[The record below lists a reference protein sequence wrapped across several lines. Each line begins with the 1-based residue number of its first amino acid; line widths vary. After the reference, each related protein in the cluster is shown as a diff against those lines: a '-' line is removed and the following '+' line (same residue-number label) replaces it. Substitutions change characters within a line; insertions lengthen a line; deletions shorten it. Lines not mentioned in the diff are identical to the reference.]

1 MSLRHR
7 VLVLALVAALP
18 WAVQAKEDLPQVI
31 ALKQRLAVLQA
42 DPQAGDLARYEQLQA
57 QQAIA
62 AVAEAKRKEQEQAL
76 YVADRRVE
84 IAEITARTALARRD
98 LDRLEATRNELLI
111 EASRRDAARARQE
124 AEQLRVQAQI
134 QAEES
139 DRLRQAAEQET
150 LARQDAEAALT
161 SVAGKQTAKLN
172 AAQQKAAQLAREEA
186 ELVAGTKLP
195 ASRFEARGDALW
207 QPWSKERV
215 AQALGQGRPVMVDF
229 TAAWCVTCQL
239 NKRTALA
246 DPRVLDDFAAKNVQ
260 LLEADWTR
268 RDPAITTALR
278 ELGRS
283 GVPLYV
289 LYPRDGGAPM
299 ILSEILSVSELRA
312 AIARL

>member
-1 MSLRHR
+1 MTLRHR
-7 VLVLALVAALP
+7 VLGAALVAVLP
-18 WAVQAKEDLPQVI
+18 WAAQAKDDLPQVV

-42 DPQAGDLARYEQLQA
+42 DPQTSDQARYEQLQA

-186 ELVAGTKLP
+186 ELVAGAKLP
-195 ASRFEARGDALW
+195 ASRFEARGEVFTLGGDAYSGKSLSADAGSQAKALAEYLNIGRKGRVSIVAYGPDATTAKQRGEALRDAL
-207 QPWSKERV
+207 V
-215 AQALGQGRPVMVDF
+215 GA
-229 TAAWCVTCQL
+229 
-239 NKRTALA
+239 
-246 DPRVLDDFAAKNVQ
+246 
-260 LLEADWTR
+260 
-268 RDPAITTALR
+268 
-278 ELGRS
+278 
-283 GVPLYV
+283 GVGANRLQV
-289 LYPRDGGAPM
+289 SAGKGAP
-299 ILSEILSVSELRA
+299 SKAKA
-312 AIARL
+312 AEVVVAP